1 MIKDSDKLVYLD
13 SSFLISLL
21 VENHPLNKKA
31 QEINKKAVEKD
42 LHPCISI
49 LTFDETIFHLQ
60 KYQSVSKN
68 RFLVSKFI
76 KQITA
81 LPFYYIQPQ
90 WNPLVPQEI
99 IDLMKKFRLKPRDAV
114 HLKTMLDNKIKYLL
128 TLDKD
133 FEKQKLQKFVKIIR

>member
-21 VENHPLNKKA
+21 VESHPLNKKA
-31 QEINKKAVEKD
+31 QEINKKAIEKN
-42 LHPCISI
+42 LYPCISI

-76 KQITA
+76 EQITT

-90 WNPLVPQEI
+90 WNPFVPQEI
-99 IDLMKKFRLKPRDAV
+99 IDLMKRFRLKPRDAI
-114 HLKTMLDNKIKYLL
+114 HLKTMLDNKIRYLL